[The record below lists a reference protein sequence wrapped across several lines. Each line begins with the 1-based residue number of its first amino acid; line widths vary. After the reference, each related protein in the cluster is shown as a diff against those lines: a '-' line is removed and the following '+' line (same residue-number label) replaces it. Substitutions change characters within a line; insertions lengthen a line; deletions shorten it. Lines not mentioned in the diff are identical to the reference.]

1 MRWVRLACGPFFV
14 LAGAMHFARPGL
26 YKRIMPPWLPAP
38 TALVYLSGLAE
49 AAGGAA
55 LMRPATRRWGGWWL
69 VATLVAIFP
78 ANVEMALHPDRH
90 ADVPGGRTALLA
102 RLPFQ
107 GLFIWWV
114 LRAARGEH

>member
-1 MRWVRLACGPFFV
+1 
-14 LAGAMHFARPGL
+14 
-26 YKRIMPPWLPAP
+26 
-38 TALVYLSGLAE
+38 
-49 AAGGAA
+49 
-55 LMRPATRRWGGWWL
+55 
-69 VATLVAIFP
+69 
-78 ANVEMALHPDRH
+78 MALHPDRH